1 MNPLLDRL
9 RSRTAAFSHDLPMIP
24 VAWLPAYRLRFSPG
38 GIPPEFVEGA
48 LQSLPWV
55 LVIQGTVFWLFGLY
69 RGAWRFASL
78 PDLVRIVKAVA
89 TGTLL
94 TVVALFILNRTAL
107 VPRSVPVLFL
117 GRQRLLLAGPRL
129 LYRWI
134 KDHRLNLSA
143 GQRVLI
149 VGTGRAGEIPVRDM
163 LRDSRWAYFPAG
175 FVDDKPRRQGGE
187 VHGVPVLGPTEAIPE
202 IVAREEID
210 LLLAVPS
217 ATAEE
222 MRRLIEQG
230 GPVTDP
236 EIERFFMTIPEAC
249 QLIMQAAV
257 IGDGGEIFVL
267 DMGESV
273 KIRYLAEQMIRLS
286 GREPGEDIAIHYIGL
301 RPGENLYAELFYD
314 SEDLIARGHP
324 KIRVARGSDG
334 LIAAAPH
341 ENVAALEQAAA
352 VGDRAAMVPVLRAM
366 LPGWHPESLPKS
378 DAGSDRTPR
387 STEAVRDRRNTDA

>member
-1 MNPLLDRL
+1 
-9 RSRTAAFSHDLPMIP
+9 
-24 VAWLPAYRLRFSPG
+24 
-38 GIPPEFVEGA
+38 
-48 LQSLPWV
+48 
-55 LVIQGTVFWLFGLY
+55 
-69 RGAWRFASL
+69 
-78 PDLVRIVKAVA
+78 
-89 TGTLL
+89 L
-94 TVVALFILNRTAL
+94 TVVVLFILNRTAF

-163 LRDSRWAYFPAG
+163 LRDSRRAYFPAG

-222 MRRLIEQG
+222 MRCLIEQG
-230 GPVTDP
+230 GHVTDP

-273 KIRYLAEQMIRLS
+273 KIRYLA
-286 GREPGEDIAIHYIGL
+286 
-301 RPGENLYAELFYD
+301 
-314 SEDLIARGHP
+314 
-324 KIRVARGSDG
+324 
-334 LIAAAPH
+334 
-341 ENVAALEQAAA
+341 
-352 VGDRAAMVPVLRAM
+352 GDRAAMVPVLRAM
-366 LPGWHPESLPKS
+366 LPGWHPESLPRS

-387 STEAVRDRRNTDA
+387 STEAVRDRRNADA

>member
-1 MNPLLDRL
+1 MNPLLNRL

-89 TGTLL
+89 KGTLL
-94 TVVALFILNRTAL
+94 TVVVLFILNRTAF

-163 LRDSRWAYFPAG
+163 LWDSRRAYFPAG
-175 FVDDKPRRQGGE
+175 FVDDKPRRPGGE
-187 VHGVPVLGPTEAIPE
+187 VHGVPVLGPTEAIP
-202 IVAREEID
+202 
-210 LLLAVPS
+210 
-217 ATAEE
+217 
-222 MRRLIEQG
+222 
-230 GPVTDP
+230 
-236 EIERFFMTIPEAC
+236 
-249 QLIMQAAV
+249 
-257 IGDGGEIFVL
+257 EIFVL

-301 RPGENLYAELFYD
+301 RPGKNLYAELFYD

-341 ENVAALEQAAA
+341 ENVAALEQAAP

-387 STEAVRDRRNTDA
+387 STEAVRDRRYADA